1 MRPVNKRLSTLS
13 TLSTLIYKMDNYETN
28 NKKEKGV
35 LITQSLYRS
44 MMGRKVE
51 NRG

>member
-1 MRPVNKRLSTLS
+1 MRIVNKKRSTLS
-13 TLSTLIYKMDNYETN
+13 TLSTLIYKMDNYKTDS
-28 NKKEKGV
+28 KKEKGA

-51 NRG
+51 NKG

>member
-28 NKKEKGV
+28 SKKKRDA
-35 LITQSLYRS
+35 LITQGLYRS
-44 MMGRKVE
+44 MMGRTVE
-51 NRG
+51 NRD